1 MGCFLD
7 YLRAFGI
14 NADHG
19 TTAGQDGGGM
29 AQDGGMRGKTFN
41 DN

>member
-19 TTAGQDGGGM
+19 TTAGQDGGGWHRT
-29 AQDGGMRGKTFN
+29 AE
-41 DN
+41 